1 MMSTLHI
8 HNGDSTA
15 STMRFAE
22 FPGRHFPFR
31 EVLMEGPTPAGLN
44 ADAWR
49 TRRAEFLTE
58 EYEIE
63 EDVAAGLLEG
73 ETVLASFPDHEEV
86 VLWFE
91 HDLFCQINLI
101 YLLDWFA
108 RQELGSTRLSMVCID
123 GFPGKE
129 NFRGLGE
136 LSADELVSLYPSRKT
151 VTPEQKREAT
161 RAWAAYRAPSP
172 RVLEKLLS
180 EDTSALPFLSGAL
193 SLHLARLPSLENG
206 LNRIEN
212 RALRIISAGSSE
224 FGQLFAEFWSSEAA
238 YGLGDAQLWSSLKR
252 LSTCSP
258 ALLTLN
264 TVNGSSKPAF
274 SHSTA
279 ALTETGRTILSG
291 SADFVATCGIDR
303 WVGGAHLTSEK
314 IWRWDAAANLLRD

>member
-1 MMSTLHI
+1 
-8 HNGDSTA
+8 
-15 STMRFAE
+15 MRFAE
-22 FPGRHFPFR
+22 FPGQHFAFR

-44 ADAWR
+44 AGDWR
-49 TRRAEFLTE
+49 TRRAEFLAA

-63 EDVAAGLLEG
+63 EDVLAGLLEG
-73 ETVLASFPDHEEV
+73 EKVLESFRDYEEV

-108 RQELGSTRLSMVCID
+108 KQELGSTRLSMVCID
-123 GFPGKE
+123 RFPGKE
-129 NFRGLGE
+129 SFRGLGE
-136 LSADELVSLYPSRKT
+136 LSADELVSLYPSRET
-151 VTPEQKREAT
+151 VTPDQKREAT

-180 EDTSALPFLSGAL
+180 EDTSALPFLSSAL
-193 SLHLARLPSLENG
+193 SLHLARFPSTENG

-212 RALRIISAGSSE
+212 RALQLISAGSTE
-224 FGQLFAEFWSSEAA
+224 FGQLFAAFWSSESA
-238 YGLGDAQLWSSLKR
+238 YGLGDAQFWSSLKR

-274 SHSTA
+274 IRSTA
-279 ALTETGRTILSG
+279 ALTETGRTILNG
-291 SADFVATCGIDR
+291 AADFVATCGIDR
-303 WVGGAHLTSEK
+303 WLGGAHLRSGT
-314 IWRWDAAANLLRD
+314 IWRWDSAANLLRD